1 MTLIEYYS
9 CYRNKAKEES
19 RQEKLEAFRETG
31 IWPGMK
37 SKVESKIAWSEK
49 QDKKRKKLERKRK
62 KDLKASKS
70 STEEVNNE
78 EDSEIDDLDEDYR
91 LLKKMKRV

>member
-1 MTLIEYYS
+1 M
-9 CYRNKAKEES
+9 
-19 RQEKLEAFRETG
+19 EAFRETG

>member
-1 MTLIEYYS
+1 MYLFMYS
-9 CYRNKAKEES
+9 RNKAKEES

-49 QDKKRKKLERKRK
+49 QDQKRKKAERKRK
-62 KDLKASKS
+62 KDLKRAK
-70 STEEVNNE
+70 TDEEIDNLDDEN
-78 EDSEIDDLDEDYR
+78 EDSDDLEEDYR
-91 LLKKMKRV
+91 LLKKMKRVS